1 MLRGTG
7 TTSSV
12 IQAAGAWGAGVS
24 ARPNVLVV
32 LVNTKLPTP
41 AAAASSSRVSVP
53 VTLVST
59 KSCRVCEP
67 TCGLCSV
74 AGCRTVPVPAR
85 QARTVARSVIDPT
98 TVVNGEAST
107 SRPVTS
113 CPRARRTRTSAS
125 PRCPALPVTRTR
137 SPGMRLTILGAARP
151 TVVGWS
157 DAATPDHPRQARPRR
172 PGRGGVPLVCCAGPV
187 PGGAR
192 GGDDPAP
199 GGDRPGARG
208 VPDHPATGRFPAGP
222 GGRPDGGVRRPGH
235 QGRAGHD
242 WRGRPDHHAAV
253 PRSRGGPGEP
263 QGVLRL

>member
-12 IQAAGAWGAGVS
+12 IHAAGSPGAGVS

-41 AAAASSSRVSVP
+41 AAAASSSSVSVP

-67 TCGLCSV
+67 TCGLCKV
-74 AGCRTVPVPAR
+74 AGCRTAPAPAR
-85 QARTVARSVIDPT
+85 QARTVERSVIDPT
-98 TVVNGEAST
+98 TVVNGDGSM

-137 SPGMRLTILGAARP
+137 SPGMRLTILGTVARP
-151 TVVGWS
+151 AVVGWS
-157 DAATPDHPRQARPRR
+157 DAATPDHPRQACPRR
-172 PGRGGVPLVCCAGPV
+172 PGRGGLPLVRCAGSV

-199 GGDRPGARG
+199 GGDRPGASG
-208 VPDHPATGRFPAGP
+208 VPDDPATGRFPAGA

-242 WRGRPDHHAAV
+242 RRG
-253 PRSRGGPGEP
+253 
-263 QGVLRL
+263 

>member
-12 IQAAGAWGAGVS
+12 IQAAGAAGAGVS

-53 VTLVST
+53 VTVVAT

-74 AGCRTVPVPAR
+74 AGCRTAPAPAR

-98 TVVNGEAST
+98 TVVNGDAIT

-137 SPGMRLTILGAARP
+137 SPGMRLTILGTAARP
-151 TVVGWS
+151 TVFFRPAVLAPFRGHGMVGWS
-157 DAATPDHPRQARPRR
+157 DAATPDHPRQACPRR
-172 PGRGGVPLVCCAGPV
+172 PGRGGVSLVRCAGAV
-187 PGGAR
+187 SGSAR

-199 GGDRPGARG
+199 GGDRPGAGG
-208 VPDHPATGRFPAGP
+208 VPDHPAAWRFPAGP
-222 GGRPDGGVRRPGH
+222 GGRPDGGVRRSGY
-235 QGRAGHD
+235 
-242 WRGRPDHHAAV
+242 
-253 PRSRGGPGEP
+253 
-263 QGVLRL
+263 